1 MIRVALGIVIGI
13 GMATTFPAQTAD
25 FSEFL
30 RGKINEGAQVV
41 VEQTKEQNLV
51 DRLAN

>member
-1 MIRVALGIVIGI
+1 MIKLAIGVVLGIGL
-13 GMATTFPAQTAD
+13 ATTFPEQTAD

-30 RGKINEGAQVV
+30 RGKINQGAQVV
-41 VEQTKEQNLV
+41 VDQTKEQNLV